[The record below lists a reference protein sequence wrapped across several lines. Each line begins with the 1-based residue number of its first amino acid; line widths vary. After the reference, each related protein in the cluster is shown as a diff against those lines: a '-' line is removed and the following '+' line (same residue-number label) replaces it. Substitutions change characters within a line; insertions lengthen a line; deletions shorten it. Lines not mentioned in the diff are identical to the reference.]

1 MEIMSHPEA
10 KRVYLD
16 YPATT
21 PVDPR
26 VVDAM
31 LPFFTECYGNAAS
44 TSHDWGWEAERAVE
58 DARSIVAEA
67 LHARESEII
76 FTSGATESNNLALK
90 GVAQRATERR
100 HLVTVTTEHSSVL
113 EVMRQLERDGF
124 EVTYLPVQPDGLL
137 DLERVRETISHRTL
151 LISVMLVNNEIGVI
165 QPVADI
171 AQMAHEHGILVHTD
185 ATQAVGKI
193 PVDVRALKVDLLSF
207 SAHKFYGPKGTGGL
221 YLQQTSPKIRLKPL
235 FQGGGQEYGLRS
247 GTLNVPGIVGLGKAL
262 ELCLAEMAAEQKRL
276 QELRHYLE
284 ENILK
289 RIPDAWVNGHPHQ
302 RVPYIVSLTIPGVA
316 GEALLLSL
324 KQVAVS
330 AGSACASGGVE
341 PSHVLRALGV
351 GDSAARSSLR
361 LGLGRFTT
369 REDIDFALDYLTET
383 VQFLSKSTTT
393 LSTG

>member
-1 MEIMSHPEA
+1 MSHPEA